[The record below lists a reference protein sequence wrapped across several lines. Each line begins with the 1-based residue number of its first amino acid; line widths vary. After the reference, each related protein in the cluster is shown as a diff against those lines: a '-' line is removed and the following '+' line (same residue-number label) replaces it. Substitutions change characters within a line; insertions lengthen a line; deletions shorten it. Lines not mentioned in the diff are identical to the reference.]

1 MAESVDA
8 LVSNTSG
15 ATRAGSTPAL
25 GTTKPLAMFIAGG
38 FCFLATLFIVYKLML
53 FIVKCMV
60 FFEGCYFLYG
70 HIPINRIN

>member
-1 MAESVDA
+1 MLFNSFVFSYFRGF
-8 LVSNTSG
+8 VS
-15 ATRAGSTPAL
+15 AL